1 MLAAK
6 RKKSKA
12 DREKKAAAAS
22 KKVSTKTEKRFLHRK
37 TEKQKNEKK
46 RFSSQMQ
53 LFPGFVALPK
63 ETSFPFLLRQTFYI
77 FGEERKQA
85 MYDLKV
91 HIRLKKNYNYCSLY
105 KFFSK

>member
-6 RKKSKA
+6 RKRVKQIERK
-12 DREKKAAAAS
+12 RQQRHLRRFQRKLKKG
-22 KKVSTKTEKRFLHRK
+22 FF
-37 TEKQKNEKK
+37 TEKQKNRKTKK

>member
-37 TEKQKNEKK
+37 TEKRKK

-91 HIRLKKNYNYCSLY
+91 HIRLKKNYNYCSFY